1 MFSGSSNSS
10 NRVVSTLGLPLLLSI
25 GVVLLYTLFVGWG
38 LLTGNIPVER
48 AYILLALLCLVPAIW
63 YLVGFLRHEGN
74 DFGLVISSVGWFLAA
89 LLLFWKHMATG
100 AALARGLV
108 PDQASD
114 SPASWFFAFL
124 SIAAML
130 GGAFMSWRYWL
141 QNQTN

>member
-1 MFSGSSNSS
+1 VFSGSSNSS

-48 AYILLALLCLVPAIW
+48 AYILLALLAWCPRFGISLVFCATKATISAWLFRLWAGFWPRCYCL
-63 YLVGFLRHEGN
+63 E
-74 DFGLVISSVGWFLAA
+74 
-89 LLLFWKHMATG
+89 HMATG